1 MIYKVLE
8 NGQVWIQFILS
19 ENTERE
25 RRLFEKVLSRYGHLR
40 YLEKDIIEFE
50 STCFFEPPNALR
62 ARSFVE
68 GLNSELD
75 TAKCI
80 EA

>member
-1 MIYKVLE
+1 MIYKVLD
-8 NGQVWIQFILS
+8 NGQIWIQFILS

-25 RRLFEKVLSRYGHLR
+25 RRLYEKILSNYGDFK
-40 YLEKDIIEFE
+40 YIEKDIIEFE
-50 STCFFEPPNALR
+50 STCFFEIPNAFR

-68 GLNSELD
+68 EINSELE
-75 TAKCI
+75 TAKYI

>member
-8 NGQVWIQFILS
+8 NGQIWIQFILS

-25 RRLFEKVLSRYGHLR
+25 RRLHEKVLSHYGDFK
-40 YLEKDIIEFE
+40 YIEKDIIEFE
-50 STCFFEPPNALR
+50 STCFFEIPNAAR
-62 ARSFVE
+62 ARAFVE

>member
-1 MIYKVLE
+1 MIYKVLD
-8 NGQVWIQFILS
+8 NGQIWIQFILS

-25 RRLFEKVLSRYGHLR
+25 RSLYEKVLSHYGNFK
-40 YLEKDIIEFE
+40 YIEKDIIEFE
-50 STCFFEPPNALR
+50 STCFFEPPNAFR
-62 ARSFVE
+62 ARAFVE
-68 GLNSELD
+68 GLNSELE